1 MTSTDA
7 TAVRGPREPARILAV
22 LIVVILLGWT
32 AWAAARPFLPFGEI
46 ETYGGFTYGPP
57 DREDLVSATGEPL
70 PPALTPLGATVAALP
85 PVWVLGPAYA
95 VLLVLLAL
103 APGWKLVEKTVLA
116 ALPVAGVAL
125 TLVLTT
131 FSLWVAPA
139 LTVVLL
145 GAGVH
150 WAVRRVAGRA

>member
-7 TAVRGPREPARILAV
+7 TAVRGPREPTRILAV

-32 AWAAARPFLPFGEI
+32 VWAAARAFLPFGEI

-103 APGWKLVEKTVLA
+103 APDWRLVEKAVLA

-125 TLVLTT
+125 TLALTAY
-131 FSLWVAPA
+131 SDWVAPVVI
-139 LTVVLL
+139 VVLL
-145 GAGVH
+145 GAGAA
-150 WAVRRVAGRA
+150 WAVRRVARRA